1 MIELKFITYRD
12 KEIPIASSTTGEL
25 KTTSK
30 DPIAKKKA
38 KFQRMARIASN
49 LPEIEKKLWNIINSK
64 KNDAKFAYSVL
75 LMINTGIRSGNEGS
89 AEGYICNIKNHE
101 LFGQTIQTYGI
112 TTLKKEHIEFKN
124 DKLIIEFLG
133 KKAVEQNIQINDPDL
148 VKWGQYFY
156 NNSKTDLWLD
166 IKKNELSEF
175 IKSKIGKKYSIKDFR
190 TVKANLTAGTKAVE
204 LNTPEKPTSKKDVT
218 QEVKTIVETV
228 SEQLGNTP
236 SIAKGAY
243 INPEILE
250 WFIYNRH
257 PKMYADMKKKEEEKI
272 KLQNKLNKDKNYI
285 MYMERVNEI
294 LPQVIN
300 QPEHPLKQE
309 LKEIREKIKE
319 LKIKYTP
326 KKKKKEKKK

>member
-1 MIELKFITYRD
+1 MIELKFITYQD
-12 KEIPIASSTTGEL
+12 KKIPIASSIKGDL
-25 KTTSK
+25 KTTSN
-30 DPIAKKKA
+30 DPVIKKKT
-38 KFQRMARIASN
+38 KFQRMARIAAN
-49 LPEIEKKLWNIINSK
+49 LPEIEKKLWDIINSK

-75 LMINTGIRSGNEGS
+75 LMIHTGIRSGNEDS

-101 LFGQTIQTYGI
+101 LFGKIIQTYGI

-133 KKAVEQNIQINDPDL
+133 KKAVEQNIQIDDPEL
-148 VKWGQYFY
+148 VRWGGYFY
-156 NNSKTDLWLD
+156 NNSKTNLWLD
-166 IKKNELSEF
+166 TKKNELADF
-175 IKSKIGKKYSIKDFR
+175 IKSKIGKKYLIKDFR
-190 TVKANLTAGTKAVE
+190 TVRANLTAGIKAIE

-236 SIAKGAY
+236 SIAKSAY

-257 PKMYADMKKKEEEKI
+257 PKMYADIKKKEEEKI

-285 MYMERVNEI
+285 KYIARVNEI

-300 QPEHPLKQE
+300 QPEHPLKSE
-309 LKEIREKIKE
+309 LQEIREKIKK

-326 KKKKKEKKK
+326 KKKEKKK